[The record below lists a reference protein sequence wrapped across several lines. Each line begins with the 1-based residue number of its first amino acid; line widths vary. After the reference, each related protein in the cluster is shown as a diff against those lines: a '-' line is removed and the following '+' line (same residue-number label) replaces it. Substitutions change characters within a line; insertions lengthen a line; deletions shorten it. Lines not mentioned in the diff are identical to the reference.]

1 MPSPITD
8 VREISRIAYGFMGS
22 KALFAA
28 LNLDLFGHLA
38 GSKKT
43 FEMLVDQTK
52 VAPNRLRTIL
62 VALLAVGLIVRE
74 DDEYRT
80 LRRASGIWCVV
91 RLPTSETTTGSRSI
105 ARCSLPCCIWIQVL
119 LEIHRTSRSIHS
131 RD

>member
-1 MPSPITD
+1 MSDGQRNDMPSPITD
-8 VREISRIAYGFMGS
+8 VREISRIAYGFMAS

-52 VAPNRLRTIL
+52 VAPNRLQTIL

-74 DDEYRT
+74 DDTYRNAP
-80 LRRASGIWCVV
+80 AS
-91 RLPTSETTTGSRSI
+91 
-105 ARCSLPCCIWIQVL
+105 
-119 LEIHRTSRSIHS
+119 
-131 RD
+131 